1 MLALLRRRVSLQIIK
16 LYWYLN
22 KFLDCEKSIFSF
34 FYKGKKN
41 SSCFVCLNNQ
51 WIICSYFITIK
62 LNVKLVFGVRIVAKY

>member
-1 MLALLRRRVSLQIIK
+1 MVAFLRRRVSLRIIK
-16 LYWYLN
+16 LYLSSN
-22 KFLDCEKSIFSF
+22 KFGDCKQDILSF